1 MDRKTKKYFKD
12 LLTKMKQEKESIL
25 QDYQEN
31 LNENHG
37 SENSSYPFHS
47 ADLGSDAAMLENLS
61 INVNDLLNEL
71 RYIDEALSKIDEGS
85 YGICEMCSESI
96 PKKRL
101 KAVPYAKLCLNCKDK
116 IQG

>member
-1 MDRKTKKYFKD
+1 MD

-25 QDYQEN
+25 RDFKEN
-31 LNENHG
+31 LNENHN

-61 INVNDLLNEL
+61 INVNDILNEL
-71 RYIDEALSKIDEGS
+71 RFIDEALAKIDDGS
-85 YGICEMCSESI
+85 YGECELCGNKI

-101 KAVPYAKLCLNCKDK
+101 NAVPYAKLCLDCKDT
-116 IQG
+116 I